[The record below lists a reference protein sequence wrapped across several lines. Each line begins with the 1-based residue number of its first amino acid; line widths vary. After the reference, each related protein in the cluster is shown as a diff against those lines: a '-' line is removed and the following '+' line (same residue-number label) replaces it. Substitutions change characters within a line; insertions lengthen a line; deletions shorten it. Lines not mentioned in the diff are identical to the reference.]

1 MASSLDGGTE
11 AISSWSTNLL
21 NKKRESVRTKTKS
34 YHFSDFH
41 RITAI
46 QCLFISSFDFGIS
59 PTQSHPTQCSRIVW
73 FGSSKFSWLI
83 YAVKENGFYLLLLF
97 IFSLPLR
104 FWVNLIKNP
113 NFVFDIHKS
122 NIVDSC
128 LSVVAQTFM
137 DSCSTSDHRLGKLLI
152 TGFLVNLWNSGILA
166 KLVIRLNIRV
176 SHDQVGSFVK
186 IHSYQTKVFSFHFC
200 DFIFLIY
207 LLVIVNIIRK

>member
-1 MASSLDGGTE
+1 MASSLAVGTE
-11 AISSWSTNLL
+11 AISSCRSTNLL
-21 NKKRESVRTKTKS
+21 NKKEKVSRVRTKTKS

-41 RITAI
+41 RLTDI

-73 FGSSKFSWLI
+73 FGLSKFCWLI

-152 TGFLVNLWNSGILA
+152 TVLYRF
-166 KLVIRLNIRV
+166 
-176 SHDQVGSFVK
+176 
-186 IHSYQTKVFSFHFC
+186 FSE
-200 DFIFLIY
+200 LM
-207 LLVIVNIIRK
+207 